1 MGLLP
6 CGCCWAT
13 LVAMP
18 TGLRR
23 YQQSGDLHHITFS
36 CVRHRPILGTPEAR
50 DVFLA
55 LLERT
60 RELYEMNVFGY
71 VVMPTHVH
79 MLVAEPE
86 KALLSVAM
94 QILKQRFSKTRTEE
108 YVWEPRYYDFNVRTE
123 AKRIEKLKYIH
134 RNPVR
139 DGLVAEADGWRWSS
153 FRSYAYLEDG
163 PVKITRV

>member
-1 MGLLP
+1 
-6 CGCCWAT
+6 
-13 LVAMP
+13 MP

-23 YQQSGDLHHITFS
+23 FQESGDLHHITFS

-50 DVFLA
+50 DIFVA

-60 RELYEMNVFGY
+60 RELYAMNVFGY

-86 KALLSVAM
+86 GGKLAVAM

-123 AKRIEKLKYIH
+123 EKRMEKMVYIH
-134 RNPVR
+134 KNPVR
-139 DGLVAEADGWRWSS
+139 DGLVAEPEEWRWSS
-153 FRSYAYLEDG
+153 FRSYTFTEDG
-163 PVKITRV
+163 VVKLSRV

>member
-1 MGLLP
+1 
-6 CGCCWAT
+6 
-13 LVAMP
+13 MP

-23 YQQSGDLHHITFS
+23 YQQTGDLHHITFS
-36 CVRHRPILGTPEAR
+36 CVRHRPLLGTPEAR

-60 RELYEMNVFGY
+60 RENYAMNVYGY

-79 MLVAEPE
+79 LLVAEPE

-94 QILKQRFSKTRTEE
+94 QILKQRFSKTRPEE
-108 YVWEPRYYDFNVRTE
+108 FVWEPRYYDFNVRTE
-123 AKRIEKLKYIH
+123 EKRLEKMVYIH
-134 RNPVR
+134 KNPVR
-139 DGLVAEADGWRWSS
+139 DGLVTKPDQWRWSS

-163 PVKITRV
+163 PVQLSRP